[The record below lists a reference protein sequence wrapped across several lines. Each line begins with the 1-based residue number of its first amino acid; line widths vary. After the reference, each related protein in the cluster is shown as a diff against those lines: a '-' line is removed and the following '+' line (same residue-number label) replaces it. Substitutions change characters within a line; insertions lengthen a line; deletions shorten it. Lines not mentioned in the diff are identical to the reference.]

1 MAIKKR
7 TQPIPS
13 PSDIKQSP
21 QSFSEQELNELKNLR
36 TKINRLTLQFGQI
49 SINLFKLEKTKK
61 ELENQ
66 LLSLEKEESEIA
78 KKLSAKYGDGSIY
91 LESGTF
97 TPSK

>member
-78 KKLSAKYGDGSIY
+78 KIRR
-91 LESGTF
+91 
-97 TPSK
+97 

>member
-66 LLSLEKEESEIA
+66 LLSLEKEQSEIA
-78 KKLSAKYGDGSIY
+78 KKRFAKYGDGSID

>member
-66 LLSLEKEESEIA
+66 LLNLEKEESEIA
-78 KKLSAKYGDGSIY
+78 KKLSAKYGDGSID

>member
-78 KKLSAKYGDGSIY
+78 KKLSAKYADGIID